1 MAVRRQIRE
10 QAVIALLSA
19 ASIAGRIV
27 MEPIPGLQPATV
39 IIMVTSMAMGLR
51 QGVMVAIISTWIS
64 NLQLGHGIWT
74 FFQMFGWSVV
84 AVVSHFYGKT
94 KWSRNLIVSAAAA
107 GLLGIVYGMIVSLN
121 GLLYTKRIIAYYL
134 AGLFHDFTH
143 AASNAAMYLA
153 FGDRLGS
160 LLRKYSEAYF
170 GKK

>member
-74 FFQMFGWSVV
+74 FF
-84 AVVSHFYGKT
+84 KC
-94 KWSRNLIVSAAAA
+94 
-107 GLLGIVYGMIVSLN
+107 
-121 GLLYTKRIIAYYL
+121 L
-134 AGLFHDFTH
+134 AG
-143 AASNAAMYLA
+143 
-153 FGDRLGS
+153 RLWRS
-160 LLRKYSEAYF
+160 
-170 GKK
+170 